1 VSLFNPLITQTWKHL
16 RTQPKRKLEHWLEL
30 EQKTLEDIAAA
41 ITLTSGIPPRAFQ
54 EAQFQYASTAQTKHN
69 LFIMDNHPVIGWAKA
84 KQGSHMHQATLWAL
98 PQALAKPLYI
108 YLGVIWPDT
117 LQVLNQV
124 SRAVTCEH

>member
-1 VSLFNPLITQTWKHL
+1 MIIDDPILSMMETVIIPVIQWIHRQTEMHSVL
-16 RTQPKRKLEHWLEL
+16 QFPMLPAEH
-30 EQKTLEDIAAA
+30 QK
-41 ITLTSGIPPRAFQ
+41 PAFTIIF
-54 EAQFQYASTAQTKHN
+54 AN
-69 LFIMDNHPVIGWAKA
+69 LHQMENIMDNHPVIGWAKA